1 MIVSWLARSTASRS
15 ISPHEGHGISASNA
29 RRPSSSAPSNSIR
42 AGASRSLVIGAG
54 RRRATPPGD
63 PGGADEG
70 SGERAAARSLADA
83 SAVLRDKNRWETSSN
98 PRPSGLSCAPAAP
111 SGSFGS
117 MLFNPTPSAGRGN
130 PLVHDENGVLATVGA
145 RLDRG
150 IQRVVLPPPID
161 PVAISVTSGRQ
172 LDDLLP
178 DSTHGLHVVSVQGPV
193 VEVAPQLNELGGRSL
208 DGEPDGRGGHCGY
221 R

>member
-15 ISPHEGHGISASNA
+15 ISPHEGHGIFASNA
-29 RRPSSSAPSNSIR
+29 LSPSSSAPSNSIR
-42 AGASRSLVIGAG
+42 AAASRSLVIGAG
-54 RRRATPPGD
+54 RRRATPPRD

-70 SGERAAARSLADA
+70 SGERAVARSLADA
-83 SAVLRDKNRWETSSN
+83 SAVLRDKNRWETSSK
-98 PRPSGLSCAPAAP
+98 PRPSGLSCARAAP

-130 PLVHDENGVLATVGA
+130 LVHHENGVLATVGA

-161 PVAISVTSGRQ
+161 HVAISVTSGRQ

-178 DSTHGLHVVSVQGPV
+178 DSIHGLHVVSVQGPV
-193 VEVAPQLNELGGRSL
+193 VEVARQLNALGVGSL
-208 DGEPDGRGGHCGY
+208 DREHAALAGPGGS
-221 R
+221 